1 MAGAE
6 VKGLVRGVLNKDH
19 RQFSKCPP
27 HDLRGVLLCQD
38 LRVWPQLNQAKTTAN
53 GDVENGRAAVRR
65 VPRAQDME
73 VLGQGETPA
82 KRRTK
87 IEGQTDAAGPLAPE
101 RPFEQIKGFAEDLGE
116 IRAVNLV
123 NEQEKRPVWLS

>member
-1 MAGAE
+1 
-6 VKGLVRGVLNKDH
+6 
-19 RQFSKCPP
+19 
-27 HDLRGVLLCQD
+27 
-38 LRVWPQLNQAKTTAN
+38 
-53 GDVENGRAAVRR
+53 
-65 VPRAQDME
+65 ME